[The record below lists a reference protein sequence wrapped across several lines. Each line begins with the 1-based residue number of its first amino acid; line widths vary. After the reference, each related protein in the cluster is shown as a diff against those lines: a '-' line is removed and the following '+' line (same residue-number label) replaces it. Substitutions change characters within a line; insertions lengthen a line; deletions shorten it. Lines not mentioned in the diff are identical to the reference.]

1 MTATNHN
8 WSQAGIINKF
18 LPWYVHSHWTRW
30 IELKMKWANTYLPY
44 RNLYQCNIDLS
55 LLSLTDG
62 PPLSWIIIC
71 PLMTNL
77 SPILIVLQRTICIQ
91 NALTGSFYQENKLF
105 LLCFYISI
113 LESFTFS
120 SFLTVSPKPGK
131 INVVCMSCQLC
142 CEAPLES
149 QWRSGQPEPEMMETL
164 GGKCP
169 SRAEVTR
176 VSWVNG
182 PWSISDK
189 PPVQFYRLF
198 QTRISLYSE
207 SWNKNI
213 PETFHQIKTLSNFV
227 QTLRLQ
233 GYLENLQ

>member
-18 LPWYVHSHWTRW
+18 LPWYVHSHWTRG
-30 IELKMKWANTYLPY
+30 IELEIKGANTYLPY

-55 LLSLTDG
+55 LVSLTDVV
-62 PPLSWIIIC
+62 PQLSWIIIC

-105 LLCFYISI
+105 LLCYYISMY
-113 LESFTFS
+113 FKVKYFARS
-120 SFLTVSPKPGK
+120 SFQTVSLKPGK

-169 SRAEVTR
+169 GRAEVTR
-176 VSWVNG
+176 VNWANG

-213 PETFHQIKTLSNFV
+213 PKLFI
-227 QTLRLQ
+227 R
-233 GYLENLQ
+233 

>member
-91 NALTGSFYQENKLF
+91 NAVTGSFYQQNKLF
-105 LLCFYISI
+105 FTVLLYFYVDT
-113 LESFTFS
+113 LKYFALS
-120 SFLTVSPKPGK
+120 SFLTVSPKVLNLVKWMLSAWVVSSVALLLTPHNGAVASLSLRWWK
-131 INVVCMSCQLC
+131 YWEENVPAELRSPESIEPTVPDPSQINLRFNFIDCFKRGSAYIQSH
-142 CEAPLES
+142 E
-149 QWRSGQPEPEMMETL
+149 
-164 GGKCP
+164 
-169 SRAEVTR
+169 
-176 VSWVNG
+176 
-182 PWSISDK
+182 
-189 PPVQFYRLF
+189 
-198 QTRISLYSE
+198 
-207 SWNKNI
+207 
-213 PETFHQIKTLSNFV
+213 IKTFPKLFI
-227 QTLRLQ
+227 R
-233 GYLENLQ
+233 